1 MAVISTPVADSLRI
15 TFVVDEDVE
24 GNPISPP
31 VKRTR
36 SFGPISPMATDQD
49 VWDFATAL
57 IALQEYNAETIERV
71 KTFELIGA

>member
-1 MAVISTPVADSLRI
+1 MPVVSTPVADSLRI
-15 TFVVDEDVE
+15 TFVVDEDVD

-31 VKRTR
+31 IKRTR
-36 SFGPISPMATDQD
+36 SYGPIDPTATDQD

>member
-1 MAVISTPVADSLRI
+1 MPVISTPVADSVRI

-36 SFGPISPMATDQD
+36 SYGPISPSATDQD